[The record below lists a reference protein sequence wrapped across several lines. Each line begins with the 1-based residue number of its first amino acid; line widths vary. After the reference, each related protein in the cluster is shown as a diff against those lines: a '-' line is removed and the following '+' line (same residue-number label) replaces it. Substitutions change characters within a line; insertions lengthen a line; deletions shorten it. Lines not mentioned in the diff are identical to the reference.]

1 MSSSRHNVFLT
12 LIGVSSL
19 SRTCVLRDASP
30 PLRHSAIRRKDAM
43 FYWRWFN
50 RPRHPLMRTFLAAI
64 GAMLLVGV
72 LVFGFFALV
81 AFAFIGSIVAIVRAI
96 ARAGAAPSH

>member
-1 MSSSRHNVFLT
+1 
-12 LIGVSSL
+12 
-19 SRTCVLRDASP
+19 
-30 PLRHSAIRRKDAM
+30 M

-50 RPRHPLMRTFLAAI
+50 RPRHPLMRVFLATI
-64 GAMLLVGV
+64 GAVLLVGV

-96 ARAGAAPSH
+96 SRASAGVGGVPHPAGAVDQRVIEGEFVVLRNDAAPINR

>member
-1 MSSSRHNVFLT
+1 
-12 LIGVSSL
+12 
-19 SRTCVLRDASP
+19 
-30 PLRHSAIRRKDAM
+30 M

-50 RPRHPLMRTFLAAI
+50 RPRHPLMRVLLAAI
-64 GAMLLVGV
+64 GAVLLVGV

-96 ARAGAAPSH
+96 SRASGNPGSVPHPAGADQRVIEGEFVVLRIDVAPLNH

>member
-1 MSSSRHNVFLT
+1 
-12 LIGVSSL
+12 
-19 SRTCVLRDASP
+19 
-30 PLRHSAIRRKDAM
+30 M

-50 RPRHPLMRTFLAAI
+50 RPRHPLMRAFLAAI
-64 GAMLLVGV
+64 GAVLLVGV

-96 ARAGAAPSH
+96 TRASAGASGVPHPAGAADQRVIEGEFVVLRNDAAPLNR

>member
-1 MSSSRHNVFLT
+1 
-12 LIGVSSL
+12 
-19 SRTCVLRDASP
+19 
-30 PLRHSAIRRKDAM
+30 M

-50 RPRHPLMRTFLAAI
+50 RPRHPLMRVLLAAI
-64 GAMLLVGV
+64 GAVLLIGV

-96 ARAGAAPSH
+96 TRASAGVSGVAHPAGAVDQRVIEGEFVVLRNDAAPINR

>member
-1 MSSSRHNVFLT
+1 
-12 LIGVSSL
+12 
-19 SRTCVLRDASP
+19 
-30 PLRHSAIRRKDAM
+30 M

-50 RPRHPLMRTFLAAI
+50 RPRYPLMRVFLAAI
-64 GAMLLVGV
+64 GAVLLVGV

-96 ARAGAAPSH
+96 NRASAGAGSGAAPGRCAMDQRVIEGEFVVLRATTRRC